1 MVRLEA
7 VLGSWRT
14 VRLDTAQAVEEMPEE
29 EMGFQPADGM
39 LTFHETAQHILQ
51 SGHILTGLLL
61 DGETN
66 LATPAYRESFPRYI
80 AQLPD
85 TSTRDRLAQALREE
99 VERRVT
105 ELGGQPPTFWE
116 QLMTRF
122 DSQQVTRL
130 EMLQFVKEHE
140 LTHRSQLFM
149 YQRLKGIVPVTTR
162 RRLAKQSAK

>member
-1 MVRLEA
+1 
-7 VLGSWRT
+7 
-14 VRLDTAQAVEEMPEE
+14 MPEH
-29 EMGFQPADGM
+29 EMAFQPAEGM
-39 LTFHETAQHILQ
+39 LTFIETAQHILH

-66 LATPAYRESFPRYI
+66 LATPAFRESFPKYI

-85 TSTRDRLAQALREE
+85 TSTRDRLAQVLREE
-99 VERRVT
+99 VEQRVT
-105 ELGGQPPTFWE
+105 ELRAQPPSFWE
-116 QLMTRF
+116 QIMTRF